1 MTLNSFIKPVAT
13 RVISDLDG
21 KATSMFGGQ
30 LEKAMFVVFKAKN
43 NDLSVVDPV
52 ELPFYLNPNTVKIDK
67 EVEFKEEP
75 SPQGTVALK
84 FSETKPICLS
94 VGELW
99 FDTYDTRESVR
110 AKYIDKL
117 EQLMDYEKDT
127 HVVNVLKFIWGEF
140 GKDSKCDDNYT
151 FVLSKLTVEYTLF
164 LPSGMPCRAKVS
176 LCLRQAITH
185 EKIAKWKPK
194 ESPDHAK
201 IYTVKRGDTL
211 QGISRFA
218 YDDPREWR
226 RIANAN
232 GILDPMGL
240 KPGQKLLLPPILK

>member
-1 MTLNSFIKPVAT
+1 MTLMSAT
-13 RVISDLDG
+13 RAAAVRVTADLDG
-21 KATSMFGGQ
+21 AASSMFGGK

-43 NDLSVVDPV
+43 NDLSVTDPE
-52 ELPFYLNPNTVKIDK
+52 ELPFYINPNTVKIDK
-67 EVEFKEEP
+67 EVEFKEDP
-75 SPQGTVALK
+75 ANNGTVNLK
-84 FSETKPICLS
+84 FSQTKPICLS

-110 AKYIDKL
+110 GKYVDKL
-117 EQLMDYEKDT
+117 ERLMDYEKDT
-127 HVVNVLKFIWGEF
+127 HVVNVLKFVWGEF
-140 GKDSKCDDNYT
+140 GKDSKCDDTYT
-151 FVLSKLTVEYTLF
+151 FALSKLSVEYTLF

-176 LCLRQAITH
+176 LCLQQVVTH

-211 QGISRFA
+211 QGISRHA

-226 RIANAN
+226 RIALTN
-232 GILDPMGL
+232 GIDDPMNL
-240 KPGQKLLLPPILK
+240 RPGQKLLLPPILR